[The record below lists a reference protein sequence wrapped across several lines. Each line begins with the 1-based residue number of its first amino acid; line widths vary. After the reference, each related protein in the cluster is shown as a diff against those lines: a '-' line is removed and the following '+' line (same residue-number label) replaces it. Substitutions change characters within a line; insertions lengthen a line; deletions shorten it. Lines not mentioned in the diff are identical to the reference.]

1 MSSSRRLY
9 GQVPYGV
16 QRYTGFPTSVQH
28 RRHLVPITSDLDMH
42 AGKHTLLATTP
53 SILSSHCVCVTAAL
67 RLQSGMGCQSLEEE
81 ILLICD
87 ASHVD

>member
-28 RRHLVPITSDLDMH
+28 RRHLVPITSDLEMY
-42 AGKHTLLATTP
+42 AGKHSSRPDAKYLE
-53 SILSSHCVCVTAAL
+53 LSLRVRDRCAASAVWDGL
-67 RLQSGMGCQSLEEE
+67 SVIGGRDS
-81 ILLICD
+81 
-87 ASHVD
+87 ANV